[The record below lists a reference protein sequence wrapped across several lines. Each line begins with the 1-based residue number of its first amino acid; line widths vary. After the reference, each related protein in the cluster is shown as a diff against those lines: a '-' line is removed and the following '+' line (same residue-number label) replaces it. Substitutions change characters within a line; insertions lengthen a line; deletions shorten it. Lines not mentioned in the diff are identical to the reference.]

1 MTTFYYISIG
11 LAILC
16 SVLYHIFIKL
26 TPGNVHPVV
35 SLIATYGMAAIICF
49 GLLLLL
55 PLKTRLGQS
64 FKQLNWASYALA
76 AALVGLEMGFLLAY
90 RAGWPISL
98 SAIVVNVAV
107 TVLLMPIG
115 LLLFEEELSFV
126 NVAGI
131 LLSIVGLIMM
141 NLK

>member
-1 MTTFYYISIG
+1 MTMFYYISIG
-11 LAILC
+11 LAILS

-26 TPGNVHPVV
+26 TPGTVHPVV
-35 SLIATYGMAAIICF
+35 SLIATYGTSVAICF
-49 GLLLLL
+49 GLLIFF
-55 PLKTRLGQS
+55 PLKTR
-64 FKQLNWASYALA
+64 FAENFAQLNWASYALA

-90 RAGWPISL
+90 RAGWRISI

-107 TVLLMPIG
+107 TVLLVPIG

-126 NVAGI
+126 NVVGI

>member
-1 MTTFYYISIG
+1 MAMLYYISIG

-26 TPGNVHPVV
+26 TPGNVSPVV
-35 SLIATYGMAAIICF
+35 SLIATYGTAAVICF
-49 GLLLLL
+49 GLLLFF
-55 PLKTRLGQS
+55 PLKTRFSQS

-90 RAGWPISL
+90 RAGWRISI

-107 TVLLMPIG
+107 TVLLVPIG

-126 NVAGI
+126 NVVGI